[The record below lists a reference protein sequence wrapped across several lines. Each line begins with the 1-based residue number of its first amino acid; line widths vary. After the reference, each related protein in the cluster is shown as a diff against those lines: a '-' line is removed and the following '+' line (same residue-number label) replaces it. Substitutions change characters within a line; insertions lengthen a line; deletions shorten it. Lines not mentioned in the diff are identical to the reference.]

1 MKISQPKLSYPW
13 DNNVHP
19 GGRGQSLMTRKFTFP
34 EIYLE
39 WLKLQI
45 SNFLHDLTRRSVSI
59 RMTKCPP
66 TCRGHGHAAL

>member
-19 GGRGQSLMTRKFTFP
+19 GGRGQSLMTRKFTSP

-45 SNFLHDLTRRSVSI
+45 SNFLHDDQE
-59 RMTKCPP
+59 KC
-66 TCRGHGHAAL
+66 